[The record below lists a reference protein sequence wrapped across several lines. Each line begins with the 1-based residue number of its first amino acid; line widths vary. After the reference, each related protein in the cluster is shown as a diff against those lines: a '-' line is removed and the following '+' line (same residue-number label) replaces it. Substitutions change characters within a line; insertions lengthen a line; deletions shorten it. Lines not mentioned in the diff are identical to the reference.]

1 MIKGVAVTGL
11 GSRTSRRVFRED
23 VKEYLLDAILQGHL
37 RPGDRIVET
46 RIAQELGVS
55 QGPVREALRDL
66 EMFGFVVSEPF
77 RGTRVRKTTS
87 AELIEIYPIRAAL
100 EGVGAREAARHRDQ
114 VLLDTL
120 NDLLEAMRAAAVA
133 DDRKAHVN
141 ADIEFH
147 RTILQASGNRLL
159 YQMWEAARLSS
170 SSYVSISLV
179 RRSLMELADRHI
191 PIIDALRAGDPI
203 AAESEMRKHI
213 EELAT
218 WITSEEPTN
227 DTAGNDGEP
236 LPMPL
241 DWNQRDP

>member
-1 MIKGVAVTGL
+1 MKDAAVAGI

-23 VKEYLLDAILQGHL
+23 VKEYLLDAILHGQL

-46 RIAQELGVS
+46 RVAQELGVS

-77 RGTRVRKTTS
+77 RGTKVRKTTS

-100 EGVGAREAARHRDQ
+100 EGVGAREAARHIDQ
-114 VLLDTL
+114 GLLDTL
-120 NDLLEAMRAAAVA
+120 NDYLEAMRDAARA
-133 DDRKAHVN
+133 DDRKAHVT

-159 YQMWEAARLSS
+159 YQMWEATRLSS

-191 PIIDALRAGDPI
+191 PIIDALRAGDPL
-203 AAESEMRKHI
+203 AAETEMRRHI

-218 WITSEEPTN
+218 WITTETPAA
-227 DTAGNDGEP
+227 DMAGDGRGP
-236 LPMPL
+236 ATSPGGVA
-241 DWNQRDP
+241 